1 METGGRVHS
10 PNVPSNNCLNLS
22 KRESSDSLSDGLRCL
37 QLSLTMAGRSA
48 YAYLAS
54 KISTMRLVAPRVL
67 AGSWLKLVL
76 SFKALEMLVLSCRL
90 LIFLMGKRISSMVIV
105 FSLKSNTTPRSCKVC
120 LPRIK
125 SYAGGTPLRAYST
138 ISRFR

>member
-1 METGGRVHS
+1 MSV
-10 PNVPSNNCLNLS
+10 
-22 KRESSDSLSDGLRCL
+22 SLGYALRTTDR
-37 QLSLTMAGRSA
+37 LT
-48 YAYLAS
+48 
-54 KISTMRLVAPRVL
+54 TPLVAPPVL

-76 SFKALEMLVLSCRL
+76 SFKALEMLDLSCRL

-125 SYAGGTPLRAYST
+125 SYAGGAPLRAYST
-138 ISRFR
+138 ILGYR